1 MKYCFSKDFLK
12 TFHVFNSSS
21 KNESTSRKSLKSNSK
36 NSSKCKKKQKS
47 FDRNNELRE
56 KQKILVLELK
66 NKSTT
71 EAQNKLQ
78 VIRLTKN
85 FNESI
90 FRSDNIKI

>member
-1 MKYCFSKDFLK
+1 MFFKTLSQSIPRLQLISQKRKYKSQ
-12 TFHVFNSSS
+12 
-21 KNESTSRKSLKSNSK
+21 KSLNSNSK
-36 NSSKCKKKQKS
+36 NSSKKKQKR

-90 FRSDNIKI
+90 FRSGNIKI

>member
-1 MKYCFSKDFLK
+1 MFFKRLSQNIPRLQLIFQKRKYKSQKSKVKFKKLK
-12 TFHVFNSSS
+12 QI
-21 KNESTSRKSLKSNSK
+21 
-36 NSSKCKKKQKS
+36 KQKQKR

-56 KQKILVLELK
+56 KPKIVVLELK

>member
-1 MKYCFSKDFLK
+1 MKYCFSKHFLK
-12 TFHVFNSSS
+12 AFHVFNSSP
-21 KNESTSRKSLKSNSK
+21 KNESKSHKKSTVKFKKLKQ
-36 NSSKCKKKQKS
+36 KKKR
-47 FDRNNELRE
+47 FDGNNELRE

>member
-36 NSSKCKKKQKS
+36 NSSKKNQKR
-47 FDRNNELRE
+47 FDTNNERHE

-66 NKSTT
+66 NKV
-71 EAQNKLQ
+71 QLKL
-78 VIRLTKN
+78 
-85 FNESI
+85 
-90 FRSDNIKI
+90 KINYR

>member
-1 MKYCFSKDFLK
+1 MFFKRLSQNIPRLQLIFQKRKYKSQKSKVKFKKLK
-12 TFHVFNSSS
+12 Q
-21 KNESTSRKSLKSNSK
+21 
-36 NSSKCKKKQKS
+36 KKKQKR

>member
-1 MKYCFSKDFLK
+1 MKYYFSKHVLK
-12 TFHVFNSSS
+12 AFHVFNSSP
-21 KNESTSRKSLKSNSK
+21 KNKSTSRKNSK
-36 NSSKCKKKQKS
+36 VKFKKLKQKKKKR
-47 FDRNNELRE
+47 FDRNKELRE

-66 NKSTT
+66 NKTTT

-78 VIRLTKN
+78 AIGLAKK